1 MKSSNTSFVYLVNVH
16 EPFQSIMNQ
25 EYTFKS
31 LKEVQ
36 PNQYVLYYFT
46 PIIEIKAKTKHY
58 QCDENNAIKLN
69 PSFDEFYMAK
79 MNCSFPWLSSY
90 NGTLQKCGSKHYIQ
104 DFSKLIASVSHAK
117 EKYSNEL
124 TYHGCNIPNCMTTN
138 WKMVNSEIY
147 DSKANNSTTSLHYGF
162 FHDSNVHS

>member
-104 DFSKLIASVSHAK
+104 DFSKLIASVSHGRK
-117 EKYSNEL
+117 KYENEL